1 MDNLRNFR
9 QRTWAVRTAATVLL
23 TAFLFAGR
31 VSAQSLNWEGQTG
44 VFVTPLAYTASS
56 PKDGI
61 GLPAV
66 SFHFWNTGPVI
77 GNFYMASV
85 TVGLFGRTEFG
96 YTRNFHQD
104 GSTPP
109 LSSFWG
115 SGFNIW
121 HGKVNL
127 VPENMEKH
135 NWVPAISVGFVVRA
149 QDPHVSG
156 LLAVPTRE
164 YTNGDVYIVLTKTVT
179 QIKVLPLVFS
189 FGYKGTN
196 AQLLGLAGNA
206 PGFTGRAFGVA
217 AFVLKGP
224 AKSSIVLGGEVLQQP
239 RRVQNLPGADV
250 PTTLVY
256 AARVVPSSKIKLNLD
271 FGVAQAAGQIMPG
284 VNLQARHQFGMGVSY
299 GF

>member
-1 MDNLRNFR
+1 MEKLRDFK
-9 QRTWAVRTAATVLL
+9 QRTWAVRMATTALL
-23 TAFLFAGR
+23 TAFLLGGR
-31 VSAQSLNWEGQTG
+31 ASAQSLNWEGQTG
-44 VFVTPLAYTASS
+44 VFVTPLAYVASS
-56 PKDGI
+56 PKDSI
-61 GLPAV
+61 GLPVV

-77 GNFYMASV
+77 GNFYMSSV
-85 TVGLFGRTEFG
+85 TVGLLGRTEFG

-115 SGFNIW
+115 NGFNIW

-127 VPENMEKH
+127 VPENMGKH
-135 NWVPAISVGFVVRA
+135 NWVPAISMGFVVRT

-156 LLAVPTRE
+156 KLVEPPRN

-179 QIKVLPLVFS
+179 QIKALPLVFS

-206 PGFTGRAFGVA
+206 PDFTGRAFGVA
-217 AFVLKGP
+217 AFVVKGP

-239 RRVQNLPGADV
+239 RHVQNLPGAVV

-271 FGVAQAAGQIMPG
+271 FGVAQAAGQVTPG

>member
-1 MDNLRNFR
+1 MENLRNFK
-9 QRTWAVRTAATVLL
+9 QGTWAVRTAATVLL

-44 VFVTPLAYTASS
+44 VFVTALAYTASS

-66 SFHFWNTGPVI
+66 AFHFWNTGPVI
-77 GNFYMASV
+77 GNFYTSSV
-85 TVGLFGRTEFG
+85 TVGLFGRIEFG

-109 LSSFWG
+109 LSEFWG
-115 SGFNIW
+115 NGFNIW

-127 VPENMEKH
+127 VPENMGKH
-135 NWVPAISVGFVVRA
+135 NWVPAISMGFVVRA
-149 QDPHVSG
+149 QDPDVSG
-156 LLAVPTRE
+156 KLAAPPRE

-179 QIKVLPLVFS
+179 QIKALPLVFS

-206 PGFTGRAFGVA
+206 PAFTGRAFGVA

-239 RRVQNLPGADV
+239 RYVQNLPGAVV

-299 GF
+299 GL